1 MSQITSTDTLAN
13 VQSGESLP
21 LPDMG
26 VHEMPIKPAKDQLPA
41 QYSYDSF
48 DQVLK
53 WITHFSDIFG
63 HHTAHIFDGH
73 LALRYYYLS
82 EGDVGGVKSAENL
95 IKNHVGI
102 FRFEEE
108 TENFRERFA
117 GKSARFLQGKFIS
130 WQGEVPYDP
139 SLRGVYWI

>member
-82 EGDVGGVKSAENL
+82 EGMSAELNRPRISLKIMSAYSVLKRRQKTSVKGLLENL
-95 IKNHVGI
+95 RDFSKESLSVGKEK
-102 FRFEEE
+102 FRMI
-108 TENFRERFA
+108 
-117 GKSARFLQGKFIS
+117 Q
-130 WQGEVPYDP
+130 V
-139 SLRGVYWI
+139 